1 MKMSPEDFQTL
12 QTIIKKHVTKEML
25 AQHREGLKQRKDCK
39 DREMRLR
46 WDALWY
52 SERKDRKAL
61 ELRVLVNGKTYAC
74 VKYERE
80 KAISSILFDVRQET
94 GMDLSSLLP
103 GMVSRKERG

>member
-1 MKMSPEDFQTL
+1 MPGINAEIQ
-12 QTIIKKHVTKEML
+12 VTKAE
-25 AQHREGLKQRKDCK
+25 
-39 DREMRLR
+39 
-46 WDALWY
+46 WY
-52 SERKDRKAL
+52 VPPQMWGRKDRKAL